1 MTSSACVKCYTTI
14 YQHFS
19 EGLGTSQGAIVGSLW
34 RNNDDHLNA
43 NEGPSRLKN
52 ETVFK
57 APYIFIFYSP
67 QGPCALGTL
76 SLIHTRA
83 LRWLAAGAS
92 SDGQSCAARC
102 LYLHH
107 DGHAQ
112 RVFGDVFLAF
122 LARSA
127 PALGIFRFVQLVLL
141 RLRHV
146 ADRRET
152 DEWATR
158 WLCRG
163 TFLQPEDGEKQQQQ
177 TERSTSRETERR
189 SPRARYTTSKRER
202 RGREVSLRHGFR
214 IRCDEW
220 GGAHTNRMRRNHG
233 GTHTNKTDK
242 LSK

>member
-1 MTSSACVKCYTTI
+1 MLNAIQPFIHTF
-14 YQHFS
+14 QRGWGRH
-19 EGLGTSQGAIVGSLW
+19 QGAILGSLW

-43 NEGPSRLKN
+43 NEGPSRLKRN
-52 ETVFK
+52 R
-57 APYIFIFYSP
+57 IQSP
-67 QGPCALGTL
+67 AYFHFLFT
-76 SLIHTRA
+76 IRA
-83 LRWLAAGAS
+83 MRSRNTKSNPHSSAERCLAAGAS

-146 ADRRET
+146 ANRREA

-163 TFLQPEDGEKQQQQ
+163 TFLQPEDDGEKQQQP
-177 TERSTSRETERR
+177 TERSTSPRNRAGEPACLLHDIKEGAARTGGLTPSRIPYPLRWMRR
-189 SPRARYTTSKRER
+189 SAHQRNEAER
-202 RGREVSLRHGFR
+202 
-214 IRCDEW
+214 
-220 GGAHTNRMRRNHG
+220 TP
-233 GTHTNKTDK
+233 T
-242 LSK
+242 